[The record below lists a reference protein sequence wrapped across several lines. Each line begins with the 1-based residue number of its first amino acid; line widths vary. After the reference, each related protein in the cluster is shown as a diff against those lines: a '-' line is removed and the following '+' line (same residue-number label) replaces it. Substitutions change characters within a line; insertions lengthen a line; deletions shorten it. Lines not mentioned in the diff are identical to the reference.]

1 MLLAAADGLVPP
13 GQYSTVRSTG
23 RWSDPEAPGTGLVPC
38 AIPDEPSV
46 LNMKSMYVYHNPNAT
61 PPLPHGFR
69 KGFGQHWTR
78 LLASML
84 RTFLL
89 IVGLIVLAYLVL
101 ELGPGEILALLSR
114 IGWGFVPIAAL
125 YAGHQAL
132 RAWALR
138 LSAARPNAVAYAD
151 AIAVRFSGEAIQFLT
166 STGPFLAEP
175 SKALL
180 LGRRGLTKPEG
191 FAATIGEYLA
201 YTFVSAVMLAIAMGY
216 FVARVDLGPAL
227 RNTAVSL
234 LVVSVVFLGAS
245 AVAIV
250 NRIYLIGGAIK
261 WLSRLP
267 LVGRRV
273 QLDAEAVRRTE
284 DLLLGVLRERPGRFT
299 QILILETLA
308 HAILVVE
315 LWWILRMSEV
325 AAGFDR
331 ALLLESA
338 SKFTGLAFFFI
349 PGQVGASEGVN
360 IVLFRAL
367 GFSGAAGVGV
377 ALARRVRSA
386 LAAGAGL
393 AALALIMR
401 RTRAPNPVPPKT

>member
-1 MLLAAADGLVPP
+1 M
-13 GQYSTVRSTG
+13 R
-23 RWSDPEAPGTGLVPC
+23 
-38 AIPDEPSV
+38 
-46 LNMKSMYVYHNPNAT
+46 
-61 PPLPHGFR
+61 
-69 KGFGQHWTR
+69 
-78 LLASML
+78 ML

-89 IVGLIVLAYLVL
+89 IAGVIVSVYLILQM
-101 ELGPGEILALLSR
+101 GPGEILARLSR

-138 LSAARPNAVAYAD
+138 LSAARPEAVPYLD
-151 AIAVRFSGEAIQFLT
+151 ALAVCFSGEAIQFLT

-180 LGRRGLTKPEG
+180 LGRHGLTTTEG
-191 FAATIGEYLA
+191 FAVTIGEYLA
-201 YTFVSAVMLAIAMGY
+201 YTFVSAAMLAIAMVY
-216 FVARVDLGPAL
+216 IVVRVVVGSAL
-227 RNTAVSL
+227 RNTAIAL
-234 LVVSVVFLGAS
+234 LVVSVLFLGVS
-245 AVAIV
+245 AVAIS
-250 NRIYLIGGAIK
+250 NRIYLIGGVM
-261 WLSRLP
+261 SRLGRLP
-267 LVGRRV
+267 VVGRRV
-273 QLDAEAVRRTE
+273 RLDAEAVRRME

-299 QILILETLA
+299 KILLLEILA
-308 HAILVVE
+308 HALLVVE
-315 LWWILRMSEV
+315 LWWMLRMSEV
-325 AAGFDR
+325 ASGFDR

-386 LAAGAGL
+386 VAAGAGL
-393 AALALIMR
+393 AALALITR
-401 RTRAPNPVPPKT
+401 RSRALRRRHPET